1 MRRSRRCI
9 LFRRSVPA
17 LLLLFLAPPASGGG
31 PKGPAQGIS
40 AYLPDQAVIY
50 DGSTSAGATLLLAL
64 SKEGFRVDLGE
75 GRDPCPGSGRVPLSG
90 LRLAGPAG
98 QGVMVLDR
106 ALTGGPAL
114 MRMGEAPALPPD
126 ISDLEDDCDVLSRF
140 SEVEAYLAGILDEAQ
155 GILDDAEALLE
166 TSRVVLCDTLDLIDA
181 ADPAT
186 PSSYCDQIGCFSSIV
201 SDPAD
206 PSAPGPGGICSHA
219 TDLQSLLPNLL
230 DLLRYH
236 ATRAEDAYL
245 ALVSHRG
252 DVWTCIEDSGRVGKD
267 CPAAGAWAEYGD
279 VQSAVANMRGIF
291 KMVTDFMEGYT
302 LEAVES
308 CCEHMGGLGSS
319 PPLLSGA
326 VMIFHRRQAL
336 GRFIGALEKAAN
348 SPTHPPDPGHATA
361 YLDLAARLSQVQG
374 DRVLQVIFRSD
385 SQVGQHIVTVRS
397 SEYPPD
403 PGRPDVVIL
412 TALRRDAPLPPMSAE
427 DVRTLL
433 GAFRTFR
440 DVLLPPRI
448 GRDEAP

>member
-17 LLLLFLAPPASGGG
+17 LLLLFLASPASGGG
-31 PKGPAQGIS
+31 PKGPAEGIS

-50 DGSTSAGATLLLAL
+50 DGSTSAGATLLLAF
-64 SKEGFRVDLGE
+64 SKEGYRVDLGE
-75 GRDPCPGSGRVPLSG
+75 GRDPCPGSGRVPPSG

-98 QGVMVLDR
+98 QGVMVLGR
-106 ALTGGPAL
+106 ALTEGLAL

-166 TSRVVLCDTLDLIDA
+166 TSHVVLCDTLELIDA

-186 PSSYCDQIGCFSSIV
+186 PSSYCDRLGCFGTITA
-201 SDPAD
+201 DPAD
-206 PSAPGPGGICSHA
+206 PSAPSGGVSCSYV
-219 TDLQSLLPNLL
+219 TDLQYRLPSLL

-236 ATRAEDAYL
+236 GTRVEDAYL
-245 ALVSHRG
+245 ALLSHRE
-252 DVWTCIEDSGRVGKD
+252 DVRDCIEDSGRVGKE
-267 CPAAGAWAEYGD
+267 CPVAAAWTEYGK
-279 VQSAVANMRGIF
+279 VQSAVAHVQGIF
-291 KMVTDFMEGYT
+291 EMITGVMEAFT
-302 LEAVES
+302 LEAVET
-308 CCEHMGGLGSS
+308 CCEGLGG
-319 PPLLSGA
+319 PGPLIPN
-326 VMIFHRRQAL
+326 VVRVVHRRQAL

-348 SPTHPPDPGHATA
+348 SPTYPPEPGHATA

-385 SQVGQHIVTVRS
+385 SQVGQHIVAVRS
-397 SEYPPD
+397 SEHPPQ

-427 DVRTLL
+427 DVRALL

-440 DVLLPPRI
+440 DVLQPPRI
-448 GRDEAP
+448 GPDEER